1 MDHGTDFDIANTHYR
16 QDVETLKKRA
26 GERKARKRLEA
37 AAPDLLDAC
46 KELVRF
52 CESKERLSQDD
63 VCPTKAYELS
73 KAAIK
78 QCRG

>member
-1 MDHGTDFDIANTHYR
+1 MSETIE
-16 QDVETLKKRA
+16 ETLIKHMNHIGKLTKQRDA
-26 GERKARKRLEA
+26 
-37 AAPDLLDAC
+37 LLDAC